1 MEALKEILKEYNTTK
16 QKVAQIN
23 DFIVSE
29 KFDELDETS
38 KLLIVQKYESLYNYE
53 KVLKT
58 ILIHCNALN

>member
-29 KFDELDETS
+29 KFDELDET
-38 KLLIVQKYESLYNYE
+38 
-53 KVLKT
+53 
-58 ILIHCNALN
+58 